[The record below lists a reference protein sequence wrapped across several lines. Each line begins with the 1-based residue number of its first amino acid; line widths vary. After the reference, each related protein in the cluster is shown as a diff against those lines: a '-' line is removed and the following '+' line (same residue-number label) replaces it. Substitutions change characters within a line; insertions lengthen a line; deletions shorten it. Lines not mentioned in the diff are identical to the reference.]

1 MGLIESARYR
11 NMVLSSMSAPDI
23 ERLVPHLILV
33 SLPRRQ
39 LLNTPGRAVKAVYF
53 LEDGICSI
61 VVTLS
66 KGTTVEVG
74 LVGFDGFVGL
84 PAILGASSSPN
95 QYAIQI
101 SGYGYRLDSK
111 ILMEQFEASPSL
123 RRTMLRCV
131 QGQLV
136 QTAQTSACN
145 RIHDLPQRLARWL
158 LMCCTRVQVG
168 QMAITQELMAMML
181 GTQRSS
187 IAVAANELQ
196 KLGLITYT
204 RGRVTIND
212 RIGLERVTCEC
223 YRVVHDEY
231 VRLGLLR

>member
-1 MGLIESARYR
+1 VWLIESGHYR
-11 NMVLSSMSAPDI
+11 NIVLSSMSAPDI
-23 ERLVPHLILV
+23 ERLGPHLTLV

-39 LLNTPGRAVKAVYF
+39 LLNTPGRALKAVYF
-53 LEDGICSI
+53 LEDGVCCI
-61 VVTLS
+61 VATLS

-74 LVGFDGFVGL
+74 LVGFDGLVGL
-84 PAILGASSSPN
+84 PAILGASYSPN

-111 ILMEQFEASPSL
+111 ILSEQFESSPSL
-123 RRTMLRCV
+123 RRIILRCV

-136 QTAQTSACN
+136 QTAQTAACN

-158 LMCCTRVQVG
+158 LRCHNRVEL
-168 QMAITQELMAMML
+168 TQELLATML

-187 IAVAANELQ
+187 VAVAANELHQ
-196 KLGLITYT
+196 LGLITYT
-204 RGRVTIND
+204 RGRVTINN
-212 RIGLERVTCEC
+212 RVGLERAACEC
-223 YRVVHDEY
+223 YRVVYDEY